1 MIFNRKE
8 EKMNFKEAYKEMENG
23 KKIRRKG
30 WDNKN
35 SFLVLR
41 NGENELF
48 WNGERNEIL
57 IKALLADTL
66 NDDWEVVEERK
77 VWKPNLS
84 DTYFTIRP
92 GVTEFSC
99 ITEFYWANFPFAELN
114 YSIGNC
120 FQTEEEVKHI
130 VEKLKVIKELQDFV
144 LENNTEKIDW
154 KNNKQLKFFI
164 NFDCYSNRVG
174 YSCTDDCK
182 PLPLNVFFTSRE
194 LALKAI
200 EKVGEERIKK
210 YYFDIDDEDCEK
222 QKEEK

>member
-1 MIFNRKE
+1 
-8 EKMNFKEAYKEMENG
+8 MNFKEAYKLMEEG

-41 NGENELF
+41 NGETELF
-48 WNGERNEIL
+48 WNGERIEIL
-57 IKALLADTL
+57 IKALLADSL

-77 VWKPNLS
+77 VWKPRIGESFWVIDYDGYIYYLNDNKLQKS
-84 DTYFTIRP
+84 GF
-92 GVTEFSC
+92 VT
-99 ITEFYWANFPFAELN
+99 
-114 YSIGNC
+114 IGNC
-120 FQTEEEVKHI
+120 FQTEEEARHM

-174 YSCTDDCK
+174 YSYTDDCK
-182 PLPLNVFFTSRE
+182 TLPLNIYFTSRE

-210 YYFDIDDEDCEK
+210 YYFDIDDADCEK

>member
-1 MIFNRKE
+1 
-8 EKMNFKEAYKEMENG
+8 MNFKEAYKLMEEG

-30 WDNKN
+30 WGGYWFLNDGIVNIRLKDGCIKTDNFTQETIPN
-35 SFLVLR
+35 T
-41 NGENELF
+41 
-48 WNGERNEIL
+48 
-57 IKALLADTL
+57 LA
-66 NDDWEVVEERK
+66 DDWEVVEERK

-84 DTYFTIRP
+84 DTYFTIRA
-92 GVTEFSC
+92 GVTGFSC
-99 ITEFYWANFPFAELN
+99 IAEFYWDNSPFAELN

-120 FQTEEEVKHI
+120 FKTAREAKHM
-130 VEKLKVIKELQDFV
+130 VEKLKVIKELQDFA

-164 NFDCYSNRVG
+164 NFDFYSNRVG
-174 YSCTDDCK
+174 YSCTDDTK
-182 PLPLNVFFTSRE
+182 PVPLNIYFTSRE

-200 EKVGEERIKK
+200 EKVGKERIKK

>member
-1 MIFNRKE
+1 
-8 EKMNFKEAYKEMENG
+8 MNFKEAYKEMENG

-30 WDNKN
+30 WDNKK

-41 NGENELF
+41 NGDTELF
-48 WNGERNEIL
+48 WNDERIEIL

-77 VWKPNLS
+77 IFWVIDYDGYIYYLNDNKLQKS
-84 DTYFTIRP
+84 
-92 GVTEFSC
+92 GLVT
-99 ITEFYWANFPFAELN
+99 
-114 YSIGNC
+114 IGNC
-120 FQTEEEVKHI
+120 FQTEEEARHM
-130 VEKLKVIKELQDFV
+130 VEKLKVIKELQDFA

-174 YSCTDDCK
+174 YSYTDDTK
-182 PLPLNVFFTSRE
+182 PIPLNIYFTSRE

>member
-1 MIFNRKE
+1 
-8 EKMNFKEAYKEMENG
+8 MNFEQAYKLMEEG

-41 NGENELF
+41 NGETELF
-48 WNGERNEIL
+48 WNGERIEIL
-57 IKALLADTL
+57 IKALLVDTL

-77 VWKPNLS
+77 VWKPQLG
-84 DTYFTIRP
+84 DTYFTIRA
-92 GVTEFSC
+92 GVTGFSC
-99 ITEFYWANFPFAELN
+99 ITEFCWDNFPFTELN

-120 FQTEEEVKHI
+120 FQTEEEARHM
-130 VEKLKVIKELQDFV
+130 VEKLKVIKELQDFA

-164 NFDCYSNRVG
+164 NFDRYSNRAG
-174 YSCTDDCK
+174 YSCTDDTK
-182 PLPLNVFFTSRE
+182 PVPLNIYFTSRE

>member
-1 MIFNRKE
+1 
-8 EKMNFKEAYKEMENG
+8 MNFKEAYKLMENG
-23 KKIRRKG
+23 NKIRRKG

-41 NGENELF
+41 NGETELF
-48 WNGERNEIL
+48 WNGERIEIL

-77 VWKPNLS
+77 IFWVIDYDGYIYYLNDNKLQKS
-84 DTYFTIRP
+84 
-92 GVTEFSC
+92 GLVT
-99 ITEFYWANFPFAELN
+99 
-114 YSIGNC
+114 IGNC
-120 FQTEEEVKHI
+120 FQTEEEARHM
-130 VEKLKVIKELQDFV
+130 VEKLKVIKELQDFA

-174 YSCTDDCK
+174 YSYTDDCK
-182 PLPLNVFFTSRE
+182 TLPLNIYFTSRE

-200 EKVGEERIKK
+200 EKVGEKRIKK
-210 YYFDIDDEDCEK
+210 YYFDIDDADCEK

>member
-1 MIFNRKE
+1 
-8 EKMNFKEAYKEMENG
+8 MNFKEAYKLMEEG

-41 NGENELF
+41 NGETELF
-48 WNGERNEIL
+48 WNDERNEIL

-77 VWKPNLS
+77 VWKPGIGETFWVIDYDGDIYYLLNDNKLQKS
-84 DTYFTIRP
+84 
-92 GVTEFSC
+92 GLVT
-99 ITEFYWANFPFAELN
+99 
-114 YSIGNC
+114 IGNC
-120 FQTEEEVKHI
+120 FQTEEEAKHM
-130 VEKLKVIKELQDFV
+130 VEKLKVIKELQDFA
-144 LENNTEKIDW
+144 LENYTEKIDW

-164 NFDCYSNRVG
+164 NFDCYSNSVG
-174 YSCTDDCK
+174 YSCTDDTK
-182 PLPLNVFFTSRE
+182 PVPLNIYFTSRE

-200 EKVGEERIKK
+200 EKVGKERIKK
-210 YYFDIDDEDCEK
+210 YYFDIDDADCEK

>member
-1 MIFNRKE
+1 
-8 EKMNFKEAYKEMENG
+8 MNFKEAYKLMEEG

-41 NGENELF
+41 NGETELF
-48 WNGERNEIL
+48 WNGERIEIL
-57 IKALLADTL
+57 IKTLLADTL

-77 VWKPNLS
+77 VWKPRKSNS
-84 DTYFTIRP
+84 FFAIRATTV
-92 GVTEFSC
+92 GCLTGFR
-99 ITEFYWANFPFAELN
+99 WDNFPFYEN
-114 YSIGNC
+114 MYSIGNC
-120 FQTEEEVKHI
+120 FQTEEEARHM
-130 VEKLKVIKELQDFV
+130 VEKLKVIKELQDFA

-174 YSCTDDCK
+174 YSYTDNTK
-182 PLPLNVFFTSRE
+182 PVPLNIYFTSRE

-200 EKVGEERIKK
+200 ENVGEERIKK

>member
-1 MIFNRKE
+1 
-8 EKMNFKEAYKEMENG
+8 MNFKEAHKEMEEG

-41 NGENELF
+41 NGEIELF
-48 WNGERNEIL
+48 WNGERIEIF
-57 IKALLADTL
+57 IKTLLADNL

-77 VWKPNLS
+77 VWKPLLG
-84 DTYFTIRP
+84 DQYFRINVNTFDLFPITRP
-92 GVTEFSC
+92 CWGDSVFDE
-99 ITEFYWANFPFAELN
+99 EN

-120 FQTEEEVKHI
+120 FQTEEEARHM
-130 VEKLKVIKELQDFV
+130 VEKLKVIKELQDFT

-154 KNNKQLKFFI
+154 KNNKHRKFFI

-174 YSCTDDCK
+174 YSCTDDTK
-182 PLPLNVFFTSRE
+182 PVPLNIYFTSRE

-210 YYFDIDDEDCEK
+210 YYFDIDDENCEK

>member
-1 MIFNRKE
+1 
-8 EKMNFKEAYKEMENG
+8 MNFKEAYKLMEEGN
-23 KKIRRKG
+23 KIRRKG
-30 WDNKN
+30 WDNKK

-41 NGENELF
+41 NGETELF
-48 WNGERNEIL
+48 WNDERIEIL

-77 VWKPNLS
+77 VWKPLLG
-84 DTYFTIRP
+84 DQYFRINVNTFDLFPITRP
-92 GVTEFSC
+92 CWGDSVFDE
-99 ITEFYWANFPFAELN
+99 EN

-120 FQTEEEVKHI
+120 FQTEEEAKYM
-130 VEKLKVIKELQDFV
+130 VEKLKVIKELQDFA
-144 LENNTEKIDW
+144 LENYTEKIDW

-174 YSCTDDCK
+174 YSCTDDTK
-182 PLPLNVFFTSRE
+182 PVPLNIYFTSRE

-210 YYFDIDDEDCEK
+210 YYFDIDDADCEK

>member
-1 MIFNRKE
+1 
-8 EKMNFKEAYKEMENG
+8 MNFKEAYKLMEEG

-41 NGENELF
+41 NGEIELF
-48 WNGERNEIL
+48 WNSERIEIL
-57 IKALLADTL
+57 KKALLADTL

-77 VWKPNLS
+77 VWKPQLG
-84 DTYFTIRP
+84 DQYFRINVNTFDLFPITRP
-92 GVTEFSC
+92 CWGGSAFDE
-99 ITEFYWANFPFAELN
+99 EN

-120 FQTEEEVKHI
+120 FQTEEEAKHM
-130 VEKLKVIKELQDFV
+130 VEKLKVIKELQDFA

-154 KNNKQLKFFI
+154 KNSEQPKFFI
-164 NFDCYSNRVG
+164 VFDPYDNIVRYDSAYG
-174 YSCTDDCK
+174 YK
-182 PLPLNVFFTSRE
+182 ALPLNIYFTSKE

-200 EKVGEERIKK
+200 KKVGEERIKK
-210 YYFDIDDEDCEK
+210 YYFDIDDKYCEK

>member
-1 MIFNRKE
+1 
-8 EKMNFKEAYKEMENG
+8 MNFKEAYKLMEEGN
-23 KKIRRKG
+23 KIRRKG

-41 NGENELF
+41 NSETELF
-48 WNGERNEIL
+48 W
-57 IKALLADTL
+57 KALLADTL

-77 VWKPNLS
+77 VWKPLLG
-84 DTYFTIRP
+84 DQYFRINVNTFDLFPITR
-92 GVTEFSC
+92 SC
-99 ITEFYWANFPFAELN
+99 WGDSVFDEEN

-120 FQTEEEVKHI
+120 FQTEEEAKHM
-130 VEKLKVIKELQDFV
+130 VEKLKVIKELQDFA
-144 LENNTEKIDW
+144 LENYTEKIDW

-164 NFDCYSNRVG
+164 NFNCYSNSVG
-174 YSCTDDCK
+174 YSCTDDTK
-182 PLPLNVFFTSRE
+182 PVPLNIYFTSRE

-210 YYFDIDDEDCEK
+210 YYFDIDDADCEK

>member
-1 MIFNRKE
+1 
-8 EKMNFKEAYKEMENG
+8 MNFKQAYKLMEEE

-30 WDNKN
+30 WDNKK

-41 NGENELF
+41 NGEIELF
-48 WNGERNEIL
+48 WNDERIEIL

-77 VWKPNLS
+77 IFWVIDYDGYIYYLNDNKLQKS
-84 DTYFTIRP
+84 
-92 GVTEFSC
+92 GLVT
-99 ITEFYWANFPFAELN
+99 
-114 YSIGNC
+114 IGNC
-120 FQTEEEVKHI
+120 FQTEEEARHM
-130 VEKLKVIKELQDFV
+130 VEKLKVIKELQDFA

-174 YSCTDDCK
+174 YSYTDDCK
-182 PLPLNVFFTSRE
+182 TLPLNIYFTSRE

>member
-1 MIFNRKE
+1 
-8 EKMNFKEAYKEMENG
+8 MNFKEAYKLMEEG

-30 WDNKN
+30 WGGYW
-35 SFLVLR
+35 VLKE
-41 NGENELF
+41 GEIEVF
-48 WNGERNEIL
+48 WNGGRIEPL
-57 IKALLADTL
+57 IKTLLADTL

-77 VWKPNLS
+77 IWKPLLG
-84 DTYFTIRP
+84 DQYFRINVNTFDLFPITRP
-92 GVTEFSC
+92 CWGGSAFDE
-99 ITEFYWANFPFAELN
+99 EN

-120 FQTEEEVKHI
+120 FQTEEEAKHM
-130 VEKLKVIKELQDFV
+130 VEKLKVIKELQDFA
-144 LENNTEKIDW
+144 LENYTEKIDW

-174 YSCTDDCK
+174 YSYTDDTK
-182 PLPLNVFFTSRE
+182 PVPLNIYFTSRE

>member
-1 MIFNRKE
+1 
-8 EKMNFKEAYKEMENG
+8 MNFKEAYKLMEEG

-41 NGENELF
+41 NGETELF
-48 WNGERNEIL
+48 WNGERIEIL

-77 VWKPNLS
+77 IFWVI
-84 DTYFTIRP
+84 DYDGYI
-92 GVTEFSC
+92 
-99 ITEFYWANFPFAELN
+99 YYLN
-114 YSIGNC
+114 DNKLQKSGLMTIGNC
-120 FQTEEEVKHI
+120 FQTEEEARHM
-130 VEKLKVIKELQDFV
+130 VEKLKVIKELQDFA

-174 YSCTDDCK
+174 YSYTDDCK
-182 PLPLNVFFTSRE
+182 TLPLNIYFTSRE

-200 EKVGEERIKK
+200 EKVGEKRIKK
-210 YYFDIDDEDCEK
+210 YYFDIDDADCEK

>member
-1 MIFNRKE
+1 
-8 EKMNFKEAYKEMENG
+8 MNFKEAYKLMEEG

-41 NGENELF
+41 NGETELF
-48 WNGERNEIL
+48 WNGERIEIL
-57 IKALLADTL
+57 IKSLLADTL

-77 VWKPNLS
+77 VWKPRIGESFWVIDYDGYIYYLNDNKLQKS
-84 DTYFTIRP
+84 GF
-92 GVTEFSC
+92 VT
-99 ITEFYWANFPFAELN
+99 
-114 YSIGNC
+114 IGNY
-120 FQTEEEVKHI
+120 FKTEEEARHM
-130 VEKLKVIKELQDFV
+130 VEKLKVIKELQDFA

-174 YSCTDDCK
+174 YSCTDDTK
-182 PLPLNVFFTSRE
+182 PVPLNIYFTSRE

-222 QKEEK
+222 QKEEKNVN

>member
-1 MIFNRKE
+1 
-8 EKMNFKEAYKEMENG
+8 MNFKEAYKLMEEG
-23 KKIRRKG
+23 KKIRRKV
-30 WDNKN
+30 WDNKK

-41 NGENELF
+41 NGEAELF
-48 WNGERNEIL
+48 WNGEKIEIL
-57 IKALLADTL
+57 IKTLLADTL

-77 VWKPNLS
+77 IWKPRTGES
-84 DTYFTIRP
+84 FFAIRA
-92 GVTEFSC
+92 TTSC
-99 ITEFYWANFPFAELN
+99 ITSFRWDNSPFYENM

-120 FQTEEEVKHI
+120 FQTEKEAKHMAG
-130 VEKLKVIKELQDFV
+130 KLKVIKELQDFA

-164 NFDCYSNRVG
+164 NFDRYSNRVG
-174 YSCTDDCK
+174 YSYTDDCK
-182 PLPLNVFFTSRE
+182 TLPLNIYFTSRE

-210 YYFDIDDEDCEK
+210 YYFDIDDADCEK

>member
-1 MIFNRKE
+1 
-8 EKMNFKEAYKEMENG
+8 MNFKQAYKLMKEG
-23 KKIRRKG
+23 KKIRRKC
-30 WDNKN
+30 WDNKK

-41 NGENELF
+41 NGETELF
-48 WNGERNEIL
+48 WNDERIEIL

-84 DTYFTIRP
+84 DTYFTIRA
-92 GVTEFSC
+92 GVTGFSC
-99 ITEFYWANFPFAELN
+99 IAEFYWDNSPFAELN

-120 FQTEEEVKHI
+120 FKTAREAKHM
-130 VEKLKVIKELQDFV
+130 VEKLKVIKELQDFA

-174 YSCTDDCK
+174 YSYTDDTK
-182 PLPLNVFFTSRE
+182 PVPLNIYFTSRE

-210 YYFDIDDEDCEK
+210 YYFDIDDENCEK

>member
-1 MIFNRKE
+1 
-8 EKMNFKEAYKEMENG
+8 MNFKEAYKLMEEG

-30 WDNKN
+30 WDNKK
-35 SFLVLR
+35 SFLALR
-41 NGENELF
+41 NSETELF
-48 WNGERNEIL
+48 W
-57 IKALLADTL
+57 KALLADSL

-77 VWKPNLS
+77 VWKPLLG
-84 DTYFTIRP
+84 DQYFRINVNTFDLFPITRP
-92 GVTEFSC
+92 CWGGSAFDE
-99 ITEFYWANFPFAELN
+99 EN

-120 FQTEEEVKHI
+120 FQTEEEARHM
-130 VEKLKVIKELQDFV
+130 VEKLKVIKELQDFA

-174 YSCTDDCK
+174 YSYTDDTK
-182 PLPLNVFFTSRE
+182 TLPLNVFFTSRE

-210 YYFDIDDEDCEK
+210 YYFDIDDKYCEK

>member
-1 MIFNRKE
+1 
-8 EKMNFKEAYKEMENG
+8 MNFKEAYKLMVEG

-35 SFLVLR
+35 SFLVLI
-41 NGENELF
+41 NGEIELF
-48 WNGERNEIL
+48 WNSERIEIL
-57 IKALLADTL
+57 KKALLSDTL

-77 VWKPNLS
+77 VWEPRIDESFWVIDYDGYIYYLNDNKLQKS
-84 DTYFTIRP
+84 GF
-92 GVTEFSC
+92 VT
-99 ITEFYWANFPFAELN
+99 
-114 YSIGNC
+114 IGNY
-120 FQTEEEVKHI
+120 FKTEEEARHM
-130 VEKLKVIKELQDFV
+130 VEKLKVIKELQDFA

-164 NFDCYSNRVG
+164 NFDFYSNRVG
-174 YSCTDDCK
+174 YSCTDDTK
-182 PLPLNVFFTSRE
+182 PVPLNIYFTSRE

-210 YYFDIDDEDCEK
+210 YYFDIDDKNCEK

>member
-1 MIFNRKE
+1 
-8 EKMNFKEAYKEMENG
+8 MNFKEAYKLMEEG

-30 WDNKN
+30 WDNKK

-41 NGENELF
+41 NGETELF
-48 WNGERNEIL
+48 WNGERIEIL
-57 IKALLADTL
+57 IKTLLADTL

-77 VWKPNLS
+77 IWKPLLGGQ
-84 DTYFTIRP
+84 YFRINVNTFDLFPITRP
-92 GVTEFSC
+92 CWGGSAFDE
-99 ITEFYWANFPFAELN
+99 EN

-120 FQTEEEVKHI
+120 FQTEEEARHM
-130 VEKLKVIKELQDFV
+130 VEKLKVIKELQDFA

-164 NFDCYSNRVG
+164 NFDRYSNRAE
-174 YSCTDDCK
+174 YNCTDDTK
-182 PLPLNVFFTSRE
+182 PLPLNIYFTSRE

-210 YYFDIDDEDCEK
+210 YYFDIDDADCEK

>member
-1 MIFNRKE
+1 
-8 EKMNFKEAYKEMENG
+8 MNFKEAYKLMEEG

-41 NGENELF
+41 NGETELF
-48 WNGERNEIL
+48 WNGERIEIL
-57 IKALLADTL
+57 IKSLLADTL

-77 VWKPNLS
+77 VWKPLLG
-84 DTYFTIRP
+84 DQYFRINVNTFDLFPITRP
-92 GVTEFSC
+92 CWGGSAFDE
-99 ITEFYWANFPFAELN
+99 EN

-120 FQTEEEVKHI
+120 FKTEEEARHM
-130 VEKLKVIKELQDFV
+130 VEKLKVIKELQDFA
-144 LENNTEKIDW
+144 LENYTEKIDW

-174 YSCTDDCK
+174 YSCTDDTK
-182 PLPLNVFFTSRE
+182 PLPLNIYFTSRE

-210 YYFDIDDEDCEK
+210 YYFDINDEDCEK
-222 QKEEK
+222 

>member
-1 MIFNRKE
+1 
-8 EKMNFKEAYKEMENG
+8 MNFKEAYKLMEEG

-41 NGENELF
+41 NGETDLF
-48 WNGERNEIL
+48 W
-57 IKALLADTL
+57 KALLADTL

-77 VWKPNLS
+77 VWKPLLG
-84 DTYFTIRP
+84 DQYFRINVNTFDLFPITRP
-92 GVTEFSC
+92 CWGDSVFDE
-99 ITEFYWANFPFAELN
+99 EN

-120 FQTEEEVKHI
+120 FQTEEEAKHM
-130 VEKLKVIKELQDFV
+130 VEKLKVIKELQDFA
-144 LENNTEKIDW
+144 LENYTEKIDW

-174 YSCTDDCK
+174 YSCTDDTK
-182 PLPLNVFFTSRE
+182 PLPLNIYFTSRE

-210 YYFDIDDEDCEK
+210 YYFDIDDADCEK